1 MLAKKYRLPVQSVAS
16 LRGFSRR
23 GRYFCVKIFKST
35 LPYSRASI
43 IVSTKVQPKATKR
56 NALKRLVYR
65 EVGKILPELK
75 VSDYLI
81 IAQSPVYEND
91 APDGM
96 IKELKNLITS
106 TS

>member
-1 MLAKKYRLPVQSVAS
+1 MVAKKYRLPVQTVAS
-16 LRGFSRR
+16 LKGASRR
-23 GRYFCVKIFKST
+23 GRYFCVKIFKT
-35 LPYSRASI
+35 ALPYSRASV
-43 IVSTKVQPKATKR
+43 IVSTKVQPKATQR

-65 EVGKILPELK
+65 EVGKVLSNLTIA
-75 VSDYLI
+75 DYLI

-91 APDGM
+91 VHDGM